1 MINLRFGN
9 DVHIPVG
16 ISKKRVEP
24 ISSQE
29 ETQIEEESQQPTFQ
43 PIDVNS
49 QATTSA
55 ENNEL
60 AIMEKDV
67 AVLIAI
73 DHNIEKEK

>member
-1 MINLRFGN
+1 MINLRSGK
-9 DVHIPVG
+9 DVHIPTGVP
-16 ISKKRVEP
+16 KRRVEHVS
-24 ISSQE
+24 IQE
-29 ETQIEEESQQPTFQ
+29 ETHIEKEPQQPTFQ

-67 AVLIAI
+67 VVLIAI
-73 DHNIEKEK
+73 GHNITKKK